1 MNLPESVQNTLL
13 CQELVVSKE
22 IINTNKKQRKV
33 KEVFSGL
40 INFLSLNFKLLK
52 VETQPED
59 KNQLFT

>member
-1 MNLPESVQNTLL
+1 M
-13 CQELVVSKE
+13 
-22 IINTNKKQRKV
+22 V